1 MVKIRRK
8 KITRVVADM
17 SRVQLAVLGH
27 SPAQLE
33 SLPHRDWLFPT
44 YLDRLDLGFYN
55 DYQENHWAE
64 GRAFL
69 CDSLFNYS
77 KYDYVGVVS
86 ASWNNKFYSP
96 RLEKIDRHENIHKL
110 FDNNTVITSLLEPFW
125 MWHTMF
131 DYIGFT
137 NGTKISDFVKSYFKG
152 INTNKLVP
160 LSNQVICHKSIF
172 KGLCNFHKSVV
183 EDIRKFVDKYGDV
196 PENELTRSRKYA
208 YVVEAMTMAY
218 FQSKDYNYVPVAKLH
233 PQWYNPR
240 AAAKRYRDDN
250 RQNK

>member
-1 MVKIRRK
+1 MVKVRRK
-8 KITRVVADM
+8 KIVRVVPSMDKVKIAC
-17 SRVQLAVLGH
+17 LGH
-27 SPAQLE
+27 SKKQFDTI
-33 SLPHRDWLFPT
+33 PHRKWLVPT
-44 YLDRLDLGFYN
+44 YLDNLNLGFYS
-55 DYQENHWAE
+55 DYQKNDWAE

-69 CDSLFNYS
+69 CDSLFDYS
-77 KYDYVGVVS
+77 SCDYVGTVT
-86 ASWNNKFYSP
+86 ASWNLKFYRSN
-96 RLEKIDRHENIHKL
+96 LENLDRHEHIHKL

-125 MWHTMF
+125 MWDTMF

-152 INTNKLVP
+152 IDTNKLVP
-160 LSNQVICHKSIF
+160 LSNQVICHKSIY
-172 KGLCNFHKSVV
+172 KNLCDFHKSVV
-183 EDIRKFVDKYGDV
+183 EDIRQFVDKYGDV

-218 FQSKDYNYVPVAKLH
+218 FQSKDYNYIPVAKLH

>member
-27 SPAQLE
+27 SPTQFE
-33 SLPHRDWLFPT
+33 SLSHRDWLFPT

-96 RLEKIDRHENIHKL
+96 RLEKIDRHEHIHKL
-110 FDNNTVITSLLEPFW
+110 FDNKTVLTAMIEPFS
-125 MWHTMF
+125 MWKKV
-131 DYIGFT
+131 FT
-137 NGTKISDFVKSYFKG
+137 NLGFVNGSKVYDFVKSYSKG
-152 INTNKLVP
+152 MNTNKFVP
-160 LSNQVICHKSIF
+160 LSNQVICHKSIY
-172 KGLCNFHKSVV
+172 KDLCNFHKSVV

-196 PENELTRSRKYA
+196 EGNEVTRSRKYA
-208 YVVEAMTMAY
+208 YIVEAMTMAY
-218 FQSKDYNYVPVAKLH
+218 FESKDYNYIPVAKLN
-233 PQWYNPR
+233 PQWYNPKT
-240 AAAKRYRDDN
+240 ATKRYQDDN